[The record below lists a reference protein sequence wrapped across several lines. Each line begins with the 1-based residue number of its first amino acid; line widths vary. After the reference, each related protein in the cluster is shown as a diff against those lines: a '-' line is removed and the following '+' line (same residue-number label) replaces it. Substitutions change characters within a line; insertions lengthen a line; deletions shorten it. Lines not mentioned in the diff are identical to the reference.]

1 MESCFFQ
8 TVYHVHLPRE
18 SDHLRCITNS
28 FKNSKFFQ
36 MPLSMTL
43 LAQVAPP
50 VNEKQVKLTKQE
62 YVRSQEGQGYV
73 TALPLMVDAYHYL
86 RS

>member
-1 MESCFFQ
+1 MLYTYTVLRYTITSKVLVWNLVFFQ

-18 SDHLRCITNS
+18 SDHLRCMTNS

-36 MPLSMTL
+36 MPLSMML

-62 YVRSQEGQGYV
+62 
-73 TALPLMVDAYHYL
+73 
-86 RS
+86 